1 MFQKLLIKMTME
13 ENVNTAVTPDAKV
26 HTIMIGTAA
35 NAYVLVNALSTT
47 VLIMAS
53 ARVPATASVLLI
65 TG

>member
-1 MFQKLLIKMTME
+1 ME